1 MRPFRLLLAS
11 ALFLVLFVTAAVAAH
26 VPAVWRLEANGAT
39 VYLFG
44 TIHLLKA
51 GTPWLDPEL
60 ERIFDASDALV
71 VEAAVDTV
79 DPAKLQE
86 RIRALGYYPPDD
98 GLANHLDA
106 STHGRIMTEAEKLGL
121 PTQVLERMRPW
132 LVGLTL
138 TSTLASRKGF
148 LPQFGAEA
156 ELLARARRKKK
167 TVLPL
172 ETVEEQFEVFA
183 GLSDAAQAALLVRGL
198 DEIAEIED
206 LFEQMKTAWLGGDL
220 AALDRLLKEGLEDNP
235 ELAEALLYA
244 RNRRWVPKIEAL
256 LEKPGTYFVAVGAAH
271 LVGKDSVI
279 DLLQQDGYRVARR

>member
-1 MRPFRLLLAS
+1 MRPFRLLVTS
-11 ALFLVLFVTAAVAAH
+11 FVFLLLFVNAALAAH

-60 ERIFDASDALV
+60 ERLFDASDTLV

-79 DPAKLQE
+79 DPTKLQE
-86 RIRALGYYPPDD
+86 TIRALGYYPPDD

-106 STHGRIMTEAEKLGL
+106 STHARIMAEAEKLGL
-121 PTQVLERMRPW
+121 PTEVLERMRPW

-156 ELLARARRKKK
+156 ELLARARRTEKV
-167 TVLPL
+167 VLPL

-183 GLSDAAQAALLVRGL
+183 HLSDAAQTALIVRGL

-206 LFEQMKTAWLGGDL
+206 LFERMKTAWLAGDL
-220 AALDRLLKEGLEDNP
+220 ATLDRLLKEGLEDNP
-235 ELAEALLYA
+235 ELAEAMLYA

-256 LEKPGTYFVAVGAAH
+256 LETPGTYFVAVGTAH
-271 LVGKDSVI
+271 LVGADSVI
-279 DLLQQDGYRVARR
+279 DLLRKDGYRVERD

>member
-1 MRPFRLLLAS
+1 VRPFRLLLAS

>member
-1 MRPFRLLLAS
+1 MRPFRTLFTS
-11 ALFLVLFVTAAVAAH
+11 VLFLLLFVTAALAAH

-51 GTPWLDPEL
+51 GTPWLDPAL
-60 ERIFDASDALV
+60 ERIFDASDTLV

-79 DPAKLQE
+79 DPAKLQD

-98 GLANHLDA
+98 GLANHIDA
-106 STHGRIMTEAEKLGL
+106 STHRRIMAEAGKLGL

-138 TSTLASRKGF
+138 TSTLAGKKGF

-156 ELLARARRKKK
+156 ELLARARKAEKV
-167 TVLPL
+167 VLPL

-183 GLSDAAQAALLVRGL
+183 GLSEAAQAALLVRGL

-220 AALDRLLKEGLEDNP
+220 ATLDRLLKEGLEDNP
-235 ELAEALLYA
+235 ELADAMLYA

-256 LEKPGTYFVAVGAAH
+256 LEEPGTHFVAVGTAH
-271 LVGKDSVI
+271 LVGEGSVI
-279 DLLQQDGYRVARR
+279 DLLQKDGYRIERE